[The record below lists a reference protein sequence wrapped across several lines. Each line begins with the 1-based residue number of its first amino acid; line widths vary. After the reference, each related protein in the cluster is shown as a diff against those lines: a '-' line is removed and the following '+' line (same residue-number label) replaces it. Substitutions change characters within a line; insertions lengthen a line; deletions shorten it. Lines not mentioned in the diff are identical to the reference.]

1 MKKMPKDWRPPVDA
15 WQAEFTDEQHERVI
29 AYFGVQFRVGADVG
43 DFLDHF
49 TPADSNSARPATMT
63 RARHVDASGYENVCF
78 ITYWHSLTDYQQWWD
93 GSGFGEWWAADSR
106 LREAFGLWREV
117 YAVTPAR
124 FETLFSSRNPTG
136 IARLGN
142 PFGEPLLEHNYW
154 GGMRDRMRAS
164 SIDGDPLESSAET
177 VEQAAELR
185 STRGARITV
194 PVPENLCLIRSGQ
207 DYRAC
212 PPGELCDYLDIVH
225 PNLVA
230 GMAFLRDHPAES
242 GCISCRFM
250 DETHLDGTSAG
261 QSFGLA
267 LFVSMTHLEE
277 WARNH
282 SSHLAIF
289 NSFFRMIEKRQ
300 GNLQLRLWHEVL
312 VTNSDG
318 TTCEYVNCHPRTGLL
333 PFFTG
338 RFVHPEN

>member
-1 MKKMPKDWRPPVDA
+1 MKKMPRGWRPPVDA

-29 AYFGVQFRVGADVG
+29 AYFGVQFWVGADVG

-185 STRGARITV
+185 STRRKDYCAGA
-194 PVPENLCLIRSGQ
+194 
-207 DYRAC
+207 
-212 PPGELCDYLDIVH
+212 
-225 PNLVA
+225 
-230 GMAFLRDHPAES
+230 
-242 GCISCRFM
+242 
-250 DETHLDGTSAG
+250 
-261 QSFGLA
+261 
-267 LFVSMTHLEE
+267 
-277 WARNH
+277 
-282 SSHLAIF
+282 
-289 NSFFRMIEKRQ
+289 
-300 GNLQLRLWHEVL
+300 
-312 VTNSDG
+312 
-318 TTCEYVNCHPRTGLL
+318 
-333 PFFTG
+333 
-338 RFVHPEN
+338 